1 MEHVTRG
8 CLGLISIYSS
18 EIFIY
23 SSKQFIYSSKKF
35 IYSSEHWG
43 APNSQRGPGTHQIYI
58 YIYKRNSFAML
69 EQQIVSGCPAVPGF
83 QTEEKDGQTTPAKAP
98 ENRRGSSSSFESFM
112 LELD

>member
-1 MEHVTRG
+1 
-8 CLGLISIYSS
+8 
-18 EIFIY
+18 
-23 SSKQFIYSSKKF
+23 
-35 IYSSEHWG
+35 
-43 APNSQRGPGTHQIYI
+43 
-58 YIYKRNSFAML
+58 ML